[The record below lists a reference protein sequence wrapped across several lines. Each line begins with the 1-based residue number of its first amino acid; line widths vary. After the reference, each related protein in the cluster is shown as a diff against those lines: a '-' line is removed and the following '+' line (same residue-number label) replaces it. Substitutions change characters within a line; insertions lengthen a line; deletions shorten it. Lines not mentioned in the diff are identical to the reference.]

1 MRNILVFLLLALN
14 KKAVVEGSCTYRN
27 NYLEN
32 FENFKINHWPLISAL
47 TKLQIDCLESWRLN
61 WIFSKESLKTLKK
74 AFFQNTYS
82 QLFLLQAV
90 FFRLSY
96 LFFL

>member
-32 FENFKINHWPLISAL
+32 FENFKINHWPS
-47 TKLQIDCLESWRLN
+47 KLQIDCLESWRLN
-61 WIFSKESLKTLKK
+61 WISSKESLKTLKK

-82 QLFLLQAV
+82 QLFLLQAL